1 VEELQ
6 IKNARAIK
14 PSEDKKTPI
23 KATSA
28 TREGK
33 WQQITKKST
42 GAQKGCDAV
51 GGARIN
57 SI

>member
-14 PSEDKKTPI
+14 PSEDKKNANQSDVCN
-23 KATSA
+23 KGGKMATNYK
-28 TREGK
+28 E
-33 WQQITKKST
+33 ST